1 MFNKI
6 SLESKSLNKSLLT
19 LAIPNIIS
27 NISVP
32 LLSSVDTAV
41 VGHLDQVS
49 YLGAIALGSMI
60 FNFIYWA
67 FGFLRMGTTGFTA
80 QAHGK
85 KDEQESFNILLRALS
100 VAVGGAIILI
110 TFQEVIGYLSF
121 YLIKS
126 NAEVEM
132 LAREYFD
139 IRIYAAP
146 ATLSVYVFH
155 GWFLGKQ
162 NARIPMI
169 ITIIINILNI
179 GFNLLFIYEF
189 DMKSNGV
196 ALGTVFAQ
204 YIGLIISIMF
214 FFKIYHNKQFV
225 VKFSRIF
232 DFNAISKFF
241 KINFDIFIRTLLLVF
256 TFTFFTAESAVYG
269 ENILAANTILLQ
281 LWMLLSYGIDGFA
294 FASESLVGKSVGENN
309 YNLLTKVIRY
319 SFYWGMGLSV
329 IYSFTYLIFGYNIL
343 AIYTDKIFLI
353 ELAGVFL
360 IWTIL
365 APIINSVCYI
375 WDGIYIGATQT
386 KPMRN
391 SMIVSTLIF
400 FLPIYYLTK
409 EHIGNHALWMAMTI
423 FMFSRGL
430 FLTILSK
437 KYILYSNIK

>member
-1 MFNKI
+1 MLKKF
-6 SLESKSLNKSLLT
+6 SDESKQLNKSILS

-67 FGFLRMGTTGFTA
+67 FGFLRMGTTGLTA
-80 QAHGK
+80 QAHGRS
-85 KDEQESFNILLRALS
+85 DEQESFNVLLRALS
-100 VAVGGAIILI
+100 VAFGGAIILI
-110 TFQEVIGYLSF
+110 AFQEFIGYVSF
-121 YLIKS
+121 YLINS
-126 NAEVEM
+126 NAEVES

-146 ATLSVYVFH
+146 ATLSIYVFH

-169 ITIIINILNI
+169 IVILINLLNI
-179 GFNLLFIYEF
+179 GFNLLFIYQFE
-189 DMKSNGV
+189 MKSNGV
-196 ALGTVFAQ
+196 ALGTVCAQ
-204 YIGLIISIMF
+204 YIGLIISATF
-214 FFKIYHNKQFV
+214 YFKSFHNKNMLIRLN
-225 VKFSRIF
+225 RIF
-232 DFNAISKFF
+232 DIEAISMFF
-241 KINFDIFIRTLLLVF
+241 KINLDIFLRTLLLVF
-256 TFTFFTAESAVYG
+256 TFTYFTAESAVYG

-294 FASESLVGKSVGENN
+294 FASESLVGKSVGESNN
-309 YNLLTKVIRY
+309 VFLKKVIRY
-319 SFYWGMGLSV
+319 SFYWGMGLSI
-329 IYSFTYLIFGYNIL
+329 IYSFIYLVFGHNIL
-343 AIYTDKIFLI
+343 SIYTDKLFLI
-353 ELAGVFL
+353 ELAGSFL
-360 IWTIL
+360 VWTII

-391 SMIVSTLIF
+391 SMIVSTLFLF
-400 FLPIYYLTK
+400 FPIYFLTNDLW
-409 EHIGNHALWMAMTI
+409 GNHSLWMAMTI
-423 FMFSRGL
+423 FMLSRGL
-430 FLTILSK
+430 LLTILSK
-437 KYILYSNIK
+437 KYIFAND

>member
-1 MFNKI
+1 MVSKF
-6 SLESKSLNKSLLT
+6 SDESKHLNKSILS

-67 FGFLRMGTTGFTA
+67 FGFLRMGTTGLTA
-80 QAHGK
+80 QAHGRS
-85 KDEQESFNILLRALS
+85 DEQESFNVLLRALS
-100 VAVGGAIILI
+100 VAVGGAIVLLI
-110 TFQEVIGYLSF
+110 FQEVIGYVSF
-121 YLIKS
+121 LLINS
-126 NAEVEM
+126 NSEVEL

-169 ITIIINILNI
+169 IVILINILNI
-179 GFNLLFIYEF
+179 GFNLLFIYQF

-196 ALGTVFAQ
+196 ALGTVCAQ
-204 YIGLIISIMF
+204 YIGLIISVIF
-214 FFKIYHNKQFV
+214 YFRSFHNKNLLI
-225 VKFSRIF
+225 KLNRIF
-232 DFNAISKFF
+232 DLKAISNFF
-241 KINFDIFIRTLLLVF
+241 KINFDIFVRTLLLVF
-256 TFTFFTAESAVYG
+256 TFTYFTAESAAYG

-294 FASESLVGKSVGENN
+294 FASESLVGKAVGENN
-309 YNLLTKVIRY
+309 KYLLKKVIGY

-329 IYSFTYLIFGYNIL
+329 LYSMTYLIFGHSIL
-343 AIYTDKIFLI
+343 SIYTDKLFLI
-353 ELAGVFL
+353 ELAGSFL
-360 IWTIL
+360 IWTII
-365 APIINSVCYI
+365 APVINSVCYI

-386 KPMRN
+386 QPMRN
-391 SMIVSTLIF
+391 SMIVSSLII
-400 FLPIYYLTK
+400 FLPIYYLTNDLL
-409 EHIGNHALWMAMTI
+409 GNHSLWMAMTI
-423 FMFSRGL
+423 FMLSRGL
-430 FLTILSK
+430 FLSILSK
-437 KYILYSNIK
+437 KYILSKA